1 MNFDILI
8 MAAGLG
14 KRMKSSIPKP
24 VIPVLGKPML
34 VNILETISTLDTLP
48 DNIYIITYH
57 LSHDAIVE
65 ACTNKIPLGLVDK
78 IVWLKQT
85 IEPLGT
91 GSSVQEAVKQMPDIK
106 PNKQIVI
113 LSSDVPMISKNTIES
128 LGGNIS
134 STPSA
139 TILTNII
146 NDPTGYGRIKTNGD
160 VFEKIIEQKDANE
173 EEKQIK
179 VVNTGIY
186 CISYTFLKNELFQID
201 NNNAASE
208 YYLTDLF
215 EILKKGNQSV
225 LLLPLVSTNNYELF
239 NINTQEQLKELES
252 MLCK

>member
-14 KRMKSSIPKP
+14 KRMKSTIPKP
-24 VIPVLGKPML
+24 VIPVLDKPML
-34 VNILETISTLDTLP
+34 VHILETISTLDTLP

-91 GSSVQEAVKQMPDIK
+91 GSSVQEAVKQMPNIEM
-106 PNKQIVI
+106 NKQIVI
-113 LSSDVPMISKNTIES
+113 LSSDVPMISKNTIQS
-128 LGGNIS
+128 LTSNIS
-134 STPSA
+134 IDQSA

-146 NDPTGYGRIKTNGD
+146 ENPTGYGRIKTNNGI
-160 VFEKIIEQKDANE
+160 FQKIVEQKDANE
-173 EEKQIK
+173 IEKQIQ

-186 CISYTFLKNELFQID
+186 CISYGFLKNELFTIN
-201 NNNAASE
+201 NNNAANE

-215 EILKKGNQSV
+215 EILKNKNKPV
-225 LLLPLVSTNNYELF
+225 LLVPLVSNNTYELF
-239 NINTQEQLKELES
+239 NINTQEQLKELEA